1 MDAQS
6 RVPAPVNEPVLGYA
20 PGSPERATLQRELDR
35 IGSECIDL
43 PSTIGGR
50 KVMGDGREASVV
62 QPHAHAKVLGR
73 MKLVSADQAQSA
85 VDAAMAAAPICSELT
100 RRELRVAFSTEI
112 STKPMRVPRDVS
124 LLR

>member
-62 QPHAHAKVLGR
+62 QP
-73 MKLVSADQAQSA
+73 VSYTHLRDSA
-85 VDAAMAAAPICSELT
+85 TPASRP
-100 RRELRVAFSTEI
+100 RRETR
-112 STKPMRVPRDVS
+112 P
-124 LLR
+124 